1 MLTTPILYVPSL
13 CPIYLHAIMHLSVY
27 KVDESEELLEKTSD
41 PSTLTAGDISS
52 ASEDLQQLE
61 TSALSDENVS

>member
-1 MLTTPILYVPSL
+1 MSYA
-13 CPIYLHAIMHLSVY
+13 LHAIMHLFIY

>member
-1 MLTTPILYVPSL
+1 
-13 CPIYLHAIMHLSVY
+13 MHLSVY

-52 ASEDLQQLE
+52 ASEDLQRLE